1 MGLVLNNLGRIAKH
15 SVLPKPL
22 ACDTQGA
29 SEGPPESAWPG
40 GAYPGFGH
48 HISFLARAPRL
59 MTCNTIGRHHRD
71 YSPLYRQAR
80 AGHCCGDETLERRCM
95 GRIFGRETRQGL
107 EFLKDVWFEDTA
119 QA

>member
-29 SEGPPESAWPG
+29 SEGPPESAGPG

-48 HISFLARAPRL
+48 HITFLARAPRL